1 VNRLTV
7 ADFANLIDSADAYLK
22 AQQKEG

>member
-7 ADFANLIDSADAYLK
+7 ADFAVLIDSADAYLK
-22 AQQKEG
+22 AQQK